1 MSETREG
8 AERKVLKRLKRKL
21 LRGLAYL
28 LCLVE
33 VAMVGTIIRILW
45 LRMHGQGGTEQ
56 HDLGVIIVAAAL
68 IAFFIVLLFRSAPRL
83 GDGLSDSA
91 IHISGDRFHL

>member
-45 LRMHGQGGTEQ
+45 LRMHGQGGTNLLISPGWAIRATISLEKE
-56 HDLGVIIVAAAL
+56 LGMETL
-68 IAFFIVLLFRSAPRL
+68 TGS
-83 GDGLSDSA
+83 
-91 IHISGDRFHL
+91 RFPFAHYCR